1 MFNQFLSSISTGLF
15 PVVYQYLVILLPIV
29 LPIMF
34 IFVYLILRLR
44 HAQLKYMNKMKKV
57 LLEIKLPKEI
67 FKSPASMETF
77 FSFLAQNGPGS
88 YSEAFLD
95 GEVKPWFSF
104 EFVSDQG
111 EIHIYIWTWEKYKNL
126 VEAQLYAQYPNIEI
140 NEARDYTEK
149 FEYNTKAYAYFGIQY
164 KLTKPDPYPI
174 KTYID
179 YGLDADQKDE
189 YKIDPMNSIFELL
202 GTMKKDQYIWIQI
215 LIQKHQKEDRF
226 LNGRW
231 LSKKDWSTDVTNEI
245 KALKLKTIPD
255 FMKTDKD
262 DKFSKLPSPT
272 KVQTETIAAVER
284 SANKMPFDCKIR
296 TIYFAKKESFQP
308 FYISSAT
315 ACLKSFNSSNLNGF
329 RPSNITNTN
338 DFEKDLIRLFPWPF
352 KSIINNDIEEL
363 RMDMFNAYK
372 LRSFFQIPYR
382 NLGPSKSFVLN
393 TEELATLF
401 HFPSSIVSQTP
412 TLTRIPS
419 RKYEAPSN
427 LPI

>member
-15 PVVYQYLVILLPIV
+15 PVVFHYLIIILPV
-29 LPIMF
+29 ALPIMF
-34 IFVYLILRLR
+34 ILVYLMLRLR
-44 HAQLKYMNKMKKV
+44 HAQLKFMNKMKKV

-67 FKSPASMETF
+67 FKSPVSMETF
-77 FSFLAQNGPGS
+77 FSFLAQNGPKA
-88 YSEAFLD
+88 YTEAFLD
-95 GEVKPWFSF
+95 GKVKPWFSF
-104 EFVSDQG
+104 EFVSNQG

-140 NEARDYTEK
+140 NDVADYTEK
-149 FEYNTKAYAYFGIQY
+149 FEYNTDTYSYFGIQY
-164 KLTKPDPYPI
+164 GLAKPDPYPI

-189 YKIDPMNSIFELL
+189 YKIDPLNSLFEFLAS
-202 GTMKKDQYIWIQI
+202 MKKGENSWIQI
-215 LIQKHQKEDRF
+215 LIQKHQEEKRF

-231 LSKKDWSTDVTNEI
+231 MGKKDWKKDIKDVV
-245 KALKLKTIPD
+245 KKLKMETIPD
-255 FMKTDKD
+255 FMKIEKD
-262 DKFSKLPSPT
+262 DKFSKIPSPT

-308 FYISSAT
+308 NYISSAIS
-315 ACLKSFNSSNLNGF
+315 CLKSFNSANLNGF
-329 RPSNITNTN
+329 VPLNVTDT
-338 DFEKDLIRLFPWPF
+338 DDWQKDLIRIFPWPF
-352 KSIINNDIEEL
+352 KSIYQGDAEEL

-382 NLGPSKSFVLN
+382 NLGPSKSFILN

-401 HFPSSIVSQTP
+401 HFPSQIVSQTP

-419 RKYEAPSN
+419 RKFEAPSN